1 MDERKQGNGVKIFTG
16 ALVAVLVAV
25 MGVSG
30 YLVRKHLELKDNYE
44 NLEEDYQYLEDNK
57 NSIVTQEVASKLE
70 EERAKEN
77 ELVMEQF
84 REGLG
89 GQSSVISFLRKQY

>member
-30 YLVRKHLELKDNYE
+30 GRHIDK
-44 NLEEDYQYLEDNK
+44 
-57 NSIVTQEVASKLE
+57 
-70 EERAKEN
+70 ER
-77 ELVMEQF
+77 QD
-84 REGLG
+84 
-89 GQSSVISFLRKQY
+89 

>member
-16 ALVAVLVAV
+16 VLVAVLVAV

-44 NLEEDYQYLEDNK
+44 NLEEDYQYL
-57 NSIVTQEVASKLE
+57 
-70 EERAKEN
+70 
-77 ELVMEQF
+77 
-84 REGLG
+84 
-89 GQSSVISFLRKQY
+89 